1 MMSEMTEEEWA
12 PIRVAVTDFAMHVT
26 EATLHDSASK
36 ADIAQSQAIS
46 ALQKVRRAIEA
57 VVKSRATPDGG
68 TRSAP
73 SHGDPIDNARC
84 KFAGGGAR
92 CVCHCGDPACIADG
106 WCGS

>member
-1 MMSEMTEEEWA
+1 MSEMTEEEWA
-12 PIRVAVTDFAMHVT
+12 PIRVAVSDFAMHVT
-26 EATLHDSASK
+26 EAALHESASK

-46 ALQKVRRAIEA
+46 ALQKARRAIEA
-57 VVKSRATPDGG
+57 VITARTVPAASSPP
-68 TRSAP
+68 AP

-92 CVCHCGDPACIADG
+92 CVIHCGDQACIADG